1 MRRRLAAPRLPAR
14 LRMRRNWGR
23 ETGAVMTR
31 AALNFRSR
39 HTLRQ
44 STAHDGRSV
53 VKNVVIA
60 TELTVLTERPLL
72 AMLILHTME
81 GAQVFAINGDVAE
94 GLIEML
100 KEFVCPERS

>member
-1 MRRRLAAPRLPAR
+1 M
-14 LRMRRNWGR
+14 
-23 ETGAVMTR
+23 
-31 AALNFRSR
+31 
-39 HTLRQ
+39 
-44 STAHDGRSV
+44 
-53 VKNVVIA
+53 KNVVIA